1 MLRPLLKVFILIVA
15 VAAYVASP
23 FVTAWQ
29 IREAVKSGD
38 AAYLADKV
46 EWDKVRE
53 TLKISLA
60 TAALDLP
67 LEQSEAD
74 ATGRAAAGKPTMWQ
88 RFKAYWGKGAVNRMV
103 DNFANAE
110 GLPKLFSYRRTYRDA
125 VGEIDEP
132 KTLANLPERMQEA
145 WSRVRRAEFA
155 SPTRVEMEMTD
166 KNDPD
171 RRFAGILEFTGLEW
185 KLVSLQ
191 VHQVKPRPTTG
202 GLSTSF
208 DGLLSRLKHAAI
220 GPRMAA
226 VTSGRNA
233 VETPDAQSSPLER

>member
-1 MLRPLLKVFILIVA
+1 MLRLLLKAFILIVA

-38 AAYLADKV
+38 AAYLADKI
-46 EWDKVRE
+46 EWDKVKE

-67 LEQSEAD
+67 PENPESD
-74 ATGRAAAGKPTMWQ
+74 ATGQVAGKPSMWQ

-103 DNFANAE
+103 DNYANAE

-132 KTLANLPERMQEA
+132 KTLANLPERMRTA

-155 SPTRVEMEMTD
+155 SPTRFEMEMTD

-171 RRFAGILEFTGLEW
+171 RWFAGVLEFTGLEW
-185 KLVSLQ
+185 KLVSLH
-191 VHQVKPRPTTG
+191 VHQIKPQSATG
-202 GLSTSF
+202 GVSTSSG
-208 DGLLSRLKHAAI
+208 GLLARLRQAAI
-220 GPRMAA
+220 GARRLA
-226 VTSGRNA
+226 SNA
-233 VETPDAQSSPLER
+233 EAPASSPQER